1 LLDISLEKARSK
13 VKLMEKGE
21 GIRKVTFLCIVIADA
36 IILGAVVAYAVDT
49 EKYHNLR
56 DPTYREA
63 LQFIGSDET
72 DRNQYNQSYRCTNFA
87 DDFMNNAF
95 RAGYRCGYVTIEFLD
110 INHAIVCFNTSDN
123 GLIFIEPQSDEIV
136 ALATEKPYLGRM
148 VLQFSVTWIAVS
160 ESRYMLV
167 LFLAFLPPS
176 MLGALQVAE
185 DYRKKHPSF
194 PKE

>member
-1 LLDISLEKARSK
+1 
-13 VKLMEKGE
+13 MEKGE
-21 GIRKVTFLCIVIADA
+21 GIGKVSFLCIIIADA
-36 IILGAVVAYAVDT
+36 IILGAAVAYVIDIQ
-49 EKYHNLR
+49 KYYTLG
-56 DPTYREA
+56 DPTYIGA
-63 LQFIGSDET
+63 LQFIRSDET

-95 RAGYRCGYVTIEFLD
+95 RAGYRCGYVTIEFPE
-110 INHAIVCFNTSDN
+110 INHVIVCFNTSDN

-136 ALATEKPYLGRM
+136 ALATGKPYLGRM
-148 VLQFSVTWIAVS
+148 VLRFSITWITVS

-176 MLGALQVAE
+176 IMAALQAAE

-194 PKE
+194 SRK